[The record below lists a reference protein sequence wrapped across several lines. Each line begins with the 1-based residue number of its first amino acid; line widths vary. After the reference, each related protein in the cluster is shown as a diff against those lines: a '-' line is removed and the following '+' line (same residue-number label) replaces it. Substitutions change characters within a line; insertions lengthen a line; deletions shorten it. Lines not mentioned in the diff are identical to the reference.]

1 MTTALA
7 LKPLAP
13 FSHDWVGGNINGL
26 AALAGTLYGY
36 APRMDA
42 VADALDGQVSRL
54 VNAAGW
60 QGAAAS
66 SFTSS
71 WSKDSQTARALGLA
85 TDQVG
90 QIVDW
95 LAVNL
100 STLEAELEAAANAA
114 AAHGVTI
121 GPDGAPPGVCFGPP
135 ANAKEQ
141 EMQEWAN
148 WYQQFYADIMQ
159 QAQKARSTAAGAL
172 ADTGRQIVAPST
184 SGTKSSSQTG
194 SEGMNPGDDLTVG
207 DLLGDLMAAPAA
219 ASRVAGEKLE
229 SARSSLTTAKEA
241 ILKLRKDLGEDTV
254 IPDNLLGDV
263 KSSLSAAVSDN
274 RALQAAEKINNKVFE
289 VLDVRVKDVTKFV
302 NEQLAELKKSGVEQ
316 ESGKGAE
323 PDAGTADGADDG
335 ADSVLAKLADFGK
348 DIPVLDVLATAG
360 GTYLGVQGATADGQS
375 LAVAIPEQT
384 GANVAS
390 LAAGAFAGSAV
401 TGALAGTEVV
411 SGLAVGGLAVGGAVA
426 AAGGVLVGGIV
437 AVGVGDFATH
447 LFQEN
452 WGGDIHN
459 YGVVG
464 GVLYGIGDAE
474 VETGKDFAHLGSD
487 IGHTV
492 AHVWDSIF

>member
-1 MTTALA
+1 MTTAVE

-13 FSHDWVGGNINGL
+13 FSHDWVGGNIDGL

-36 APRMDA
+36 APKMDA
-42 VADALDGQVSRL
+42 VADALDGQVGRL

-66 SFTSS
+66 SFTES

-85 TDQVG
+85 ADQVG

-114 AAHGVTI
+114 AVHGVTI
-121 GPDGAPPGVCFGPP
+121 GPDGMPPEVCFGPP
-135 ANAKEQ
+135 ANAKEE
-141 EMQEWAN
+141 EMQEWAT
-148 WYQQFYADIMQ
+148 WYQKFYADIMDQAQ
-159 QAQKARSTAAGAL
+159 QARGTAAGAL
-172 ADTGRQIVAPST
+172 ASTGRQIVAPST
-184 SGTKSSSQTG
+184 SGTKSTAG
-194 SEGMNPGDDLTVG
+194 SGGGMNTGDDLTVG

-219 ASRVAGEKLE
+219 ASRAAGDKLDD
-229 SARSSLTTAKEA
+229 ARSSLTSARDA
-241 ILKLRKDLGEDTV
+241 IIKLKLGSNDV
-254 IPDNLLGDV
+254 IPDNLLADV
-263 KSSLSAAVSDN
+263 KSSLSTVVSDS
-274 RALQAAEKINNKVFE
+274 RAVRAAEQINNKIFE
-289 VLDVRVKDVTKFV
+289 TLDVRVKDVTKFV
-302 NEQLAELKKSGVEQ
+302 NDQLSQLRSSGDPQAKPV
-316 ESGKGAE
+316 E
-323 PDAGTADGADDG
+323 PDAGTAGGADDG

-348 DIPVLDVLATAG
+348 DVPVLDVLAAAG

-375 LAVAIPEQT
+375 LEVALPEQA

-390 LAAGAFAGSAV
+390 LAAGGLVGGAV
-401 TGALAGTEVV
+401 SGALAETSVV

-426 AAGGVLVGGIV
+426 AAGGVLVGGVV

-452 WGGDIHN
+452 WSGDIHN
-459 YGVVG
+459 YGVVD
-464 GVLYGIGDAE
+464 GVLYGIGHSE
-474 VETGKDFAHLGSD
+474 VETGKDFAHLGED

-492 AHVWDSIF
+492 SHLWDSVF

>member
-1 MTTALA
+1 MTTALG

-36 APRMDA
+36 APKMDA
-42 VADALDGQVSRL
+42 VADALDGQVHQL

-60 QGAAAS
+60 QGEAAS
-66 SFTSS
+66 AFTAS
-71 WSKDSQTARALGLA
+71 WSKDSQTARAVGLA
-85 TDQVG
+85 SDQVG

-114 AAHGVTI
+114 AVHGVTI
-121 GPDGAPPGVCFGPP
+121 GPNGTPPEACFGPP

-148 WYQQFYADIMQ
+148 WYQQFYSDIMQ

-172 ADTGRQIVAPST
+172 AATGRQIIAPTT
-184 SGTKSSSQTG
+184 SGTKSTSDSDG
-194 SEGMNPGDDLTVG
+194 SDGMGPGDDLTVG

-219 ASRVAGEKLE
+219 ASRVAGEKLAD
-229 SARSSLTTAKEA
+229 ARSSLTSARDA
-241 ILKLRKDLGEDTV
+241 ILKLQAKLGNDTV
-254 IPDNLLGDV
+254 IPDNLLSDL

-274 RALQAAEKINNKVFE
+274 RALSAAEKINTKVFQA
-289 VLDVRVKDVTKFV
+289 LDVRVGDVTKFV
-302 NEQLAELKKSGVEQ
+302 NTQLAELQKSGETSV
-316 ESGKGAE
+316 KPA
-323 PDAGTADGADDG
+323 DAGAADGADDG

-375 LAVAIPEQT
+375 LAVAIPEQA

-390 LAAGAFAGSAV
+390 LAAGAFVGSAV
-401 TGALAGTEVV
+401 SGALAGTEVV

-426 AAGGVLVGGIV
+426 VAGGVLVGGVV

-452 WGGDIHN
+452 WSSDIHN
-459 YGVVG
+459 YGVVN

>member
-1 MTTALA
+1 MTTALG

-36 APRMDA
+36 APKMDA
-42 VADALDGQVSRL
+42 VADALDGQVHQL

-60 QGAAAS
+60 QGAASS
-66 SFTSS
+66 SFTAS

-85 TDQVG
+85 ADQVG

-100 STLEAELEAAANAA
+100 SMLEAELEAAASAA

-121 GPDGAPPGVCFGPP
+121 GADGAPPGVCFGPP
-135 ANAKEQ
+135 ANSQEE

-148 WYQQFYADIMQ
+148 WYQKYYADIMQ
-159 QAQKARSTAAGAL
+159 QAQAARSEAAGAL
-172 ADTGRQIVAPST
+172 ASTGRQIVAPTT
-184 SGTKSSSQTG
+184 SGTKSTG
-194 SEGMNPGDDLTVG
+194 ADSGSPGMNPGDDLTIG

-219 ASRVAGEKLE
+219 ASRAAAVKLD
-229 SARSSLTTAKEA
+229 SARSSLTSARDA
-241 ILKLRKDLGEDTV
+241 ILKLQAKLGNDTI
-254 IPDNLLGDV
+254 IPDNLLADV
-263 KSSLSAAVSDN
+263 KSSLSTAVSDN
-274 RALQAAEKINNKVFE
+274 RAVQAAEKINNKIFD
-289 VLDVRVKDVTKFV
+289 VLDTRVGDVTKIV
-302 NEQLAELKKSGVEQ
+302 SEDISKLRGNGDTKTV
-316 ESGKGAE
+316 
-323 PDAGTADGADDG
+323 PDPDGDADGADG
-335 ADSVLAKLADFGK
+335 ADGMLAKLTDFGK
-348 DIPVLDVLATAG
+348 DIPVLDLLAAAG
-360 GTYLGVQGATADGQS
+360 GTYLGVQGAEADGQS
-375 LAVAIPEQT
+375 LAVALPEQA

-390 LAAGAFAGSAV
+390 LAAGALVGGTVS
-401 TGALAGTEVV
+401 GALAGTSVV

-452 WGGDIHN
+452 WSADIHRD
-459 YGVVG
+459 GVVG
-464 GVLYGIGDAE
+464 GVLDGIGNSG
-474 VETGKDFAHLGSD
+474 VETGKDFAHMGDD

-492 AHVWDSIF
+492 AKVWDSVF

>member
-1 MTTALA
+1 
-7 LKPLAP
+7 
-13 FSHDWVGGNINGL
+13 
-26 AALAGTLYGY
+26 
-36 APRMDA
+36 
-42 VADALDGQVSRL
+42 

-66 SFTSS
+66 SFTAS

-95 LAVNL
+95 LAVSL

-114 AAHGVTI
+114 AVHGVTI
-121 GPDGAPPGVCFGPP
+121 GPNGEPPEVCFGPP

-159 QAQKARSTAAGAL
+159 QADKARSTAAGAL
-172 ADTGRQIVAPST
+172 AATGRQIVAPTT
-184 SGTKSSSQTG
+184 SGTKTSPETG
-194 SEGMNPGDDLTVG
+194 SDGMNPGDDLTVG

-219 ASRVAGEKLE
+219 ASRVAGDKLAD
-229 SARSSLTTAKEA
+229 ARSSLTSARDA
-241 ILKLRKDLGEDTV
+241 ILKLQAKLGNDTV
-254 IPDNLLGDV
+254 IPDNMLSDI
-263 KSSLSAAVSDN
+263 KSSLSSVVSDN
-274 RALQAAEKINNKVFE
+274 RALQAADKINTKVFQA
-289 VLDVRVKDVTKFV
+289 LDVRVGDVTKFV
-302 NEQLAELKKSGVEQ
+302 KTQLAELQKSGETSV
-316 ESGKGAE
+316 KPA
-323 PDAGTADGADDG
+323 DAGAADGADDG

-348 DIPVLDVLATAG
+348 DIPVLDVLATAT

-375 LAVAIPEQT
+375 LAVAIPEQA

-390 LAAGAFAGSAV
+390 LAAGAFVGSAV
-401 TGALAGTEVV
+401 SGALAGTEVV

-452 WGGDIHN
+452 WGGDIHK

-464 GVLYGIGDAE
+464 GVLDGIGDAG
-474 VETGKDFAHLGSD
+474 VETGKDFANMGKD

>member
-1 MTTALA
+1 MTAALG

-36 APRMDA
+36 TPKMDA
-42 VADALDGQVSRL
+42 VADALDGQVHQL
-54 VNAAGW
+54 VNTAGW

-66 SFTSS
+66 AFTAS
-71 WSKDSQTARALGLA
+71 WSKDSQTARAVGLA

-100 STLEAELEAAANAA
+100 STLESELEAAANAA
-114 AAHGVTI
+114 AAHEVTI
-121 GPDGAPPGVCFGPP
+121 GPDGQPPEVCFGPP

-148 WYQQFYADIMQ
+148 WYQKFYADVMQ

-172 ADTGRQIVAPST
+172 AATGRQIVAPTT
-184 SGTKSSSQTG
+184 SGTKSTTETG
-194 SEGMNPGDDLTVG
+194 TDGMNPGDDLTIG

-219 ASRVAGEKLE
+219 ASRVAGDRLAD
-229 SARSSLTTAKEA
+229 ARSSLTTARDA
-241 ILKLRKDLGEDTV
+241 ILKLQAKLGNDTV
-254 IPDNLLGDV
+254 IPDNLLSDI
-263 KSSLSAAVSDN
+263 KSSLSTAVSDN
-274 RALQAAEKINNKVFE
+274 RALNAAEKINTKVFQA
-289 VLDVRVKDVTKFV
+289 LDVRVGDVTKFV
-302 NEQLAELKKSGVEQ
+302 NTQLAELRKSGETSVNP
-316 ESGKGAE
+316 A
-323 PDAGTADGADDG
+323 DAGADGADDG

-348 DIPVLDVLATAG
+348 DIPVLDVLAAAG

-390 LAAGAFAGSAV
+390 LAAGAFTGSAV
-401 TGALAGTEVV
+401 AGAIGGTEVV

-426 AAGGVLVGGIV
+426 AAGGVLVGGVV

-452 WGGDIHN
+452 WGADIHRD
-459 YGVVG
+459 GVAL
-464 GVLYGIGDAE
+464 GVLDGIGNAG
-474 VETGKDFAHLGSD
+474 VETGKDFVHLGSD

-492 AHVWDSIF
+492 SHVWDSIF

>member
-1 MTTALA
+1 MTTSLG

-13 FSHDWVGGNINGL
+13 FSHDWVGGNIDGL

-36 APRMDA
+36 APKMDA
-42 VADALDGQVSRL
+42 VADALDGQVHQL

-60 QGAAAS
+60 QGEAAS
-66 SFTSS
+66 AFTAS
-71 WSKDSQTARALGLA
+71 WSKDSQTARAVGLA

-114 AAHGVTI
+114 AVHGVTI
-121 GPDGAPPGVCFGPP
+121 GPNGTPPEACFGPP

-148 WYQQFYADIMQ
+148 WYQQFYTDITQ
-159 QAQKARSTAAGAL
+159 QAQKARGTAASAL
-172 ADTGRQIVAPST
+172 AATGRQIVSPTT
-184 SGTKSSSQTG
+184 SGTKNTSDSDGTD
-194 SEGMNPGDDLTVG
+194 GMNPGDDLTVG

-219 ASRVAGEKLE
+219 ASRVAGEKLAN
-229 SARSSLTTAKEA
+229 ARSSLTSARDA
-241 ILKLRKDLGEDTV
+241 ILKLQAKLGPDTV
-254 IPDNLLGDV
+254 IPDNLLSDI
-263 KSSLSAAVSDN
+263 KSSLSTAVSDN
-274 RALQAAEKINNKVFE
+274 RALSAAEKINTKVFQA
-289 VLDVRVKDVTKFV
+289 LDVRVGDVTKFV
-302 NEQLAELKKSGVEQ
+302 NTQLAELRKSGETSV
-316 ESGKGAE
+316 KPA
-323 PDAGTADGADDG
+323 DAGAADGADDG

-348 DIPVLDVLATAG
+348 DVPVLDVLATAT

-401 TGALAGTEVV
+401 SGALAGTEVV

-426 AAGGVLVGGIV
+426 AAGGVLVGGVV

-452 WGGDIHN
+452 WSGDIHN
-459 YGVVG
+459 YGVVN

-474 VETGKDFAHLGSD
+474 VETGKDFANLGKD

>member
-1 MTTALA
+1 MTTALG

-36 APRMDA
+36 APKMDS
-42 VADALDGQVSRL
+42 VADALDGQVHQL

-66 SFTSS
+66 SFTAS
-71 WSKDSQTARALGLA
+71 WSKDSQTARAVGLA
-85 TDQVG
+85 ADQMG

-100 STLEAELEAAANAA
+100 STLESELEVAAEAA
-114 AAHGVTI
+114 AAHNVTI
-121 GPDGAPPGVCFGPP
+121 GPNGAPPAVCFGPP
-135 ANAKEQ
+135 ANAQEQ
-141 EMQEWAN
+141 NMQEWAN
-148 WYQQFYADIMQ
+148 WYQKFYADIMQ

-172 ADTGRQIVAPST
+172 ASTGQQIVSPTT
-184 SGTKSSSQTG
+184 SGTQSTSDSDG
-194 SEGMNPGDDLTVG
+194 GDGMNPGDDLTVS

-219 ASRVAGEKLE
+219 ASRAAGAKLAD
-229 SARSSLTTAKEA
+229 ARSSLTTAKQA
-241 ILKLRKDLGEDTV
+241 ILKLRQELGENTV
-254 IPDNLLGDV
+254 IPDNLLGDL
-263 KSSLSAAVSDN
+263 KTSLSSAVSDN

-289 VLDVRVKDVTKFV
+289 GLDTRVSDVTKLV
-302 NEQLAELKKSGVEQ
+302 NENLAKLRGNSDATPTV
-316 ESGKGAE
+316 E
-323 PDAGTADGADDG
+323 PDGADGADG
-335 ADSVLAKLADFGK
+335 ADGMLSKLVDFGK
-348 DIPVLDVLATAG
+348 DIPVLDVLAAAG

-384 GANVAS
+384 GVNVAS
-390 LAAGAFAGSAV
+390 LAAGAFVGGTVS
-401 TGALAGTEVV
+401 GALAGTSVV

-426 AAGGVLVGGIV
+426 AAGGVLVGGVV

-452 WGGDIHN
+452 WGADIHRD
-459 YGVVG
+459 GVAL
-464 GVLYGIGDAE
+464 GVLDGVGNSA
-474 VETGKDFAHLGSD
+474 VETGKDFANMGKD

-492 AHVWDSIF
+492 SHVWDSIF

>member
-1 MTTALA
+1 
-7 LKPLAP
+7 
-13 FSHDWVGGNINGL
+13 
-26 AALAGTLYGY
+26 
-36 APRMDA
+36 MDA
-42 VADALDGQVSRL
+42 VADALDGQVHQL

-66 SFTSS
+66 SFTAS

-95 LAVNL
+95 LAVSL

-114 AAHGVTI
+114 AVHGVTI
-121 GPDGAPPGVCFGPP
+121 GPDGTPPEACFGPP
-135 ANAKEQ
+135 ANTSEQ

-148 WYQQFYADIMQ
+148 WYQQFYTDIMQ

-172 ADTGRQIVAPST
+172 AATGREIVAPTT
-184 SGTKSSSQTG
+184 SGTKSTSDSDGT
-194 SEGMNPGDDLTVG
+194 EGMNPGDDLTVG
-207 DLLGDLMAAPAA
+207 DLLGDLVAAPAA
-219 ASRVAGEKLE
+219 ASRVAGDKLAD
-229 SARSSLTTAKEA
+229 ARSSLTSARDA
-241 ILKLRKDLGEDTV
+241 ILKLQAKLGNDTV
-254 IPDNLLGDV
+254 IPDNLLSDI
-263 KSSLSAAVSDN
+263 KSSLSTVVSDN
-274 RALQAAEKINNKVFE
+274 RALQAADKINTKVFQA
-289 VLDVRVKDVTKFV
+289 LDVRVGDVTKFV
-302 NEQLAELKKSGVEQ
+302 NTQLAELRKSGETSV
-316 ESGKGAE
+316 KAAE
-323 PDAGTADGADDG
+323 PDAGAADGADDG

-348 DIPVLDVLATAG
+348 DIPVLDVLATAT

-375 LAVAIPEQT
+375 LAVAIPEQA

-390 LAAGAFAGSAV
+390 LAAGALAGSTVA
-401 TGALAGTEVV
+401 GALAGTEVV

-459 YGVVG
+459 YGVVN

-474 VETGKDFAHLGSD
+474 VETGKDFANLGKD

>member
-1 MTTALA
+1 MTTAVG

-13 FSHDWVGGNINGL
+13 FSHDWVGGNIDGL

-36 APRMDA
+36 APKMDA
-42 VADALDGQVSRL
+42 VADALDGQVGQL

-66 SFTSS
+66 SFTAS

-114 AAHGVTI
+114 AAHAVTI
-121 GPDGAPPGVCFGPP
+121 GPDGMPPEVCFGPP
-135 ANAKEQ
+135 ANAKEE
-141 EMQEWAN
+141 EMQEWAT
-148 WYQQFYADIMQ
+148 WYQKFYADIMD
-159 QAQKARSTAAGAL
+159 QAQQARSTAAGAL
-172 ADTGRQIVAPST
+172 ASTGRQIVAPST
-184 SGTKSSSQTG
+184 SGTKGTGGSSSD
-194 SEGMNPGDDLTVG
+194 GMNRGDDLTVG

-219 ASRVAGEKLE
+219 ASRAAGEKLDD
-229 SARSSLTTAKEA
+229 ARSSLTSARDA
-241 ILKLRKDLGEDTV
+241 ILKLKLGPDDV
-254 IPDNLLGDV
+254 IPDNLLADV
-263 KSSLSAAVSDN
+263 KSSLSTVVSDS
-274 RALQAAEKINNKVFE
+274 RAVRAAEQINNKIFQA
-289 VLDVRVKDVTKFV
+289 LDVRVKDVTKFV
-302 NEQLAELKKSGVEQ
+302 NDQLSQLRSSGDPQANPV
-316 ESGKGAE
+316 E

-335 ADSVLAKLADFGK
+335 ADSVLAKLAGFGK
-348 DIPVLDVLATAG
+348 DIPVLDVLAAAG

-375 LAVAIPEQT
+375 LEVALPEQA

-390 LAAGAFAGSAV
+390 LAAGALAGGAV
-401 TGALAGTEVV
+401 SGALAGTSVV
-411 SGLAVGGLAVGGAVA
+411 SGLTVGGLAVGGAVA
-426 AAGGVLVGGIV
+426 AAGGVLVGGVV

-452 WGGDIHN
+452 WSGDIHD
-459 YGVVG
+459 YGVVD
-464 GVLYGIGDAE
+464 GVLYGIGHSE
-474 VETGKDFAHLGSD
+474 VETGKDFAHLGED

>member
-1 MTTALA
+1 MTTALG

-13 FSHDWVGGNINGL
+13 FSYDWVGGNISGL

-36 APRMDA
+36 APKMDA
-42 VADALDGQVSRL
+42 VADALDGQVGQL

-60 QGAAAS
+60 QGAAAA
-66 SFTSS
+66 SFTAS

-121 GPDGAPPGVCFGPP
+121 GPDGTPPQACFGPP

-148 WYQQFYADIMQ
+148 WYQQFYTDIME
-159 QAQKARSTAAGAL
+159 QAQQARSTAAGAL
-172 ADTGRQIVAPST
+172 ASTGRQIVAPTT
-184 SGTKSSSQTG
+184 SGTKSTSDTG
-194 SEGMNPGDDLTVG
+194 TDGMNPGDDLTVG

-219 ASRVAGEKLE
+219 ASRVAGEKLDD
-229 SARSSLTTAKEA
+229 ARSSLKSAKDA
-241 ILKLRKDLGEDTV
+241 ILKLKLGPDDV
-254 IPDNLLGDV
+254 IPDNLLTDV
-263 KSSLSAAVSDN
+263 KSSLSTVVSDS
-274 RALQAAEKINNKVFE
+274 RAVRAADQINTKVFQA
-289 VLDVRVKDVTKFV
+289 LDVRVGDVTKFV
-302 NEQLAELKKSGVEQ
+302 NTQLAELQKSGETSV
-316 ESGKGAE
+316 KPA
-323 PDAGTADGADDG
+323 DAGAADGADDG

-390 LAAGAFAGSAV
+390 LAAGALAGSAV
-401 TGALAGTEVV
+401 SGALAGTEVV

-426 AAGGVLVGGIV
+426 VAGGVLVGGVV

-452 WGGDIHN
+452 WSGDIHN
-459 YGVVG
+459 YGVVN

>member
-1 MTTALA
+1 MTTALG

-36 APRMDA
+36 APKMDA
-42 VADALDGQVSRL
+42 VADALDGQVRQL

-66 SFTSS
+66 SFTAS

-121 GPDGAPPGVCFGPP
+121 GPGGMPPEVCFGPP

-141 EMQEWAN
+141 EMQEWAT
-148 WYQQFYADIMQ
+148 WYQKFYADIMD
-159 QAQKARSTAAGAL
+159 QAQQARSTAAGAL
-172 ADTGRQIVAPST
+172 ASTGRQIVAPKT
-184 SGTKSSSQTG
+184 SGTKSTG
-194 SEGMNPGDDLTVG
+194 GDGSDGMNPGDDLTVG

-219 ASRVAGEKLE
+219 ASRVAGEKLDG
-229 SARSSLTTAKEA
+229 ARSSLTSARDA
-241 ILKLRKDLGEDTV
+241 VLKLQAKLGSDTV
-254 IPDNLLGDV
+254 IPDNLLADV
-263 KSSLSAAVSDN
+263 KSSLSTVVSDS
-274 RALQAAEKINNKVFE
+274 RAVRAAEQINIKIFQT
-289 VLDVRVKDVTKFV
+289 LDVRVGDVTKFV
-302 NEQLAELKKSGVEQ
+302 NEQLSQLRSSGGDQAKKIQ
-316 ESGKGAE
+316 PDDGA
-323 PDAGTADGADDG
+323 ADGADDG
-335 ADSVLAKLADFGK
+335 ADGVLAKLADFGK

-360 GTYLGVQGATADGQS
+360 GTYLGVKGATADGQS
-375 LAVAIPEQT
+375 LEVALPEQA

-390 LAAGAFAGSAV
+390 LAAGALAGGAV
-401 TGALAGTEVV
+401 SGALAGTSVV
-411 SGLAVGGLAVGGAVA
+411 SGLTVGGLAVGGAVA
-426 AAGGVLVGGIV
+426 AAGGVLVGGVV

-459 YGVVG
+459 YGVVD
-464 GVLYGIGDAE
+464 GVLYGIGHSE
-474 VETGKDFAHLGSD
+474 VETGKDFVHLGED

>member
-1 MTTALA
+1 MTAAVALQ
-7 LKPLAP
+7 PLAP
-13 FSHDWVGGNINGL
+13 FSHDWVGGNIDGL

-36 APRMDA
+36 VPKMDA
-42 VADALDGQVSRL
+42 VADALDGQVSQL

-66 SFTSS
+66 SFTAS

-95 LAVNL
+95 LAVSL

-114 AAHGVTI
+114 AVHGVTI
-121 GPDGAPPGVCFGPP
+121 GPNGEPPEVCFGPP

-159 QAQKARSTAAGAL
+159 QADKARSTAAGAL
-172 ADTGRQIVAPST
+172 AATGRQIVAPTT
-184 SGTKSSSQTG
+184 SGTKSSPETG
-194 SEGMNPGDDLTVG
+194 SDGMNPGDDLTVG

-219 ASRVAGEKLE
+219 ASRVAGDRLAD
-229 SARSSLTTAKEA
+229 ARSSLTSARDA
-241 ILKLRKDLGEDTV
+241 ILKLQAKLGNDTV
-254 IPDNLLGDV
+254 IPDNMLSDI
-263 KSSLSAAVSDN
+263 KSSLSSVVSDN
-274 RALQAAEKINNKVFE
+274 RALQAADKINTKVFQA
-289 VLDVRVKDVTKFV
+289 LDVRVGDVTKFV
-302 NEQLAELKKSGVEQ
+302 KTQLAELQKSGETSV
-316 ESGKGAE
+316 KPA
-323 PDAGTADGADDG
+323 DAGAADGADDG
-335 ADSVLAKLADFGK
+335 ADSVLAKLSDFGK
-348 DIPVLDVLATAG
+348 DIPVLDVLATAT

-375 LAVAIPEQT
+375 LAVAIPEQA

-390 LAAGAFAGSAV
+390 LAAGAFVGSAV
-401 TGALAGTEVV
+401 SGALAGTEVV

-426 AAGGVLVGGIV
+426 AAGGVLAGGIV

-452 WGGDIHN
+452 WGGDIHK

-464 GVLYGIGDAE
+464 GVLDGIGDAG
-474 VETGKDFAHLGSD
+474 VETGKDFANMGKD

>member
-1 MTTALA
+1 MTAALA
-7 LKPLAP
+7 LQPLAP
-13 FSHDWVGGNINGL
+13 FSHDWVGGNIDGL

-36 APRMDA
+36 VPKMDA
-42 VADALDGQVSRL
+42 VADALDGQVGQL

-66 SFTSS
+66 SFTAS

-95 LAVNL
+95 LAVSL

-114 AAHGVTI
+114 AVHGVTI
-121 GPDGAPPGVCFGPP
+121 GANGEPPEVCFGPP

-159 QAQKARSTAAGAL
+159 QADKARSTAAGAL
-172 ADTGRQIVAPST
+172 AATGRQIVAPTT
-184 SGTKSSSQTG
+184 SGTKTSPETG
-194 SEGMNPGDDLTVG
+194 SDGMNPGDDLTVG

-219 ASRVAGEKLE
+219 ASRVAGDKLAD
-229 SARSSLTTAKEA
+229 ARSSLTSARDA
-241 ILKLRKDLGEDTV
+241 ILKLQAKLGNDTV
-254 IPDNLLGDV
+254 IPDNMLSDI
-263 KSSLSAAVSDN
+263 KSSLSSVVSDN
-274 RALQAAEKINNKVFE
+274 RALQAADKINTKVFQA
-289 VLDVRVKDVTKFV
+289 LDVRVGDVTKFV
-302 NEQLAELKKSGVEQ
+302 KTQLAELQKSGETSV
-316 ESGKGAE
+316 KPA
-323 PDAGTADGADDG
+323 DAGAADGADDG

-348 DIPVLDVLATAG
+348 DIPVLDVLATAT

-375 LAVAIPEQT
+375 LAVAIPEQA

-390 LAAGAFAGSAV
+390 LAAGAFVGSAV
-401 TGALAGTEVV
+401 SGALAGTEVV

-452 WGGDIHN
+452 WGGDIHK

-464 GVLYGIGDAE
+464 GVLDGIGDAG
-474 VETGKDFAHLGSD
+474 VETGKDFANMGKD

>member
-1 MTTALA
+1 MTTALG

-13 FSHDWVGGNINGL
+13 FSHDWVGGDINGL

-36 APRMDA
+36 APKMDA
-42 VADALDGQVSRL
+42 VADALDGQVHQL

-60 QGAAAS
+60 RGEAAS
-66 SFTSS
+66 AFTAS
-71 WSKDSQTARALGLA
+71 WSKESQTARAVGLA
-85 TDQVG
+85 SDQVG

-95 LAVNL
+95 LAVSL

-114 AAHGVTI
+114 AVHGVTI
-121 GPDGAPPGVCFGPP
+121 GPNGTPPEACFGPP

-148 WYQQFYADIMQ
+148 WYQQFYTDIMQ
-159 QAQKARSTAAGAL
+159 QAQKARSTAAGAF
-172 ADTGRQIVAPST
+172 ASTGRQIVAPTT
-184 SGTKSSSQTG
+184 SGTKSTSDSDG
-194 SEGMNPGDDLTVG
+194 SDGMEPGDDLTVG

-219 ASRVAGEKLE
+219 ASRVAGEKLAD
-229 SARSSLTTAKEA
+229 ARSSLTSARDA
-241 ILKLRKDLGEDTV
+241 ILKLQAKLGSDTV
-254 IPDNLLGDV
+254 IPDNLLSDI
-263 KSSLSAAVSDN
+263 KTSLSSVVSDN
-274 RALQAAEKINNKVFE
+274 RALSAAEKINTKVFQA
-289 VLDVRVKDVTKFV
+289 LDVRVGDVTKFV
-302 NEQLAELKKSGVEQ
+302 NTQLAELQKSGQTSV
-316 ESGKGAE
+316 KPA
-323 PDAGTADGADDG
+323 DAGAADGADDG

-348 DIPVLDVLATAG
+348 DIPVLDVLATAT
-360 GTYLGVQGATADGQS
+360 GTYLGVQDATADGQS

-390 LAAGAFAGSAV
+390 LAAGAFVGSAV
-401 TGALAGTEVV
+401 SGALAGTEVV

-452 WGGDIHN
+452 WGADIHRD
-459 YGVVG
+459 GVVG
-464 GVLYGIGDAE
+464 GVLDGIGNSG

>member
-1 MTTALA
+1 VTAALA
-7 LKPLAP
+7 LQPLAP

-36 APRMDA
+36 VPKMDA
-42 VADALDGQVSRL
+42 VADALDGQVGQL

-60 QGAAAS
+60 QGVAAS
-66 SFTSS
+66 SFTAS

-95 LAVNL
+95 LAVSL

-114 AAHGVTI
+114 AVHGVTI
-121 GPDGAPPGVCFGPP
+121 GPNGEPPAVCFGPP

-159 QAQKARSTAAGAL
+159 QADKARSTAAGAL
-172 ADTGRQIVAPST
+172 AATGRQIVAPTT
-184 SGTKSSSQTG
+184 SGTKTSPETG
-194 SEGMNPGDDLTVG
+194 SDGMNPGDDLTVG

-219 ASRVAGEKLE
+219 ASRVAGEKLTD
-229 SARSSLTTAKEA
+229 ARSSLTSARDA
-241 ILKLRKDLGEDTV
+241 ILKLQAKLGNDTV
-254 IPDNLLGDV
+254 IPDNMLSDL
-263 KSSLSAAVSDN
+263 KSSLSSAVSDS
-274 RALQAAEKINNKVFE
+274 RALQAADKINTKVFQA
-289 VLDVRVKDVTKFV
+289 LDVRVGDVTKFV
-302 NEQLAELKKSGVEQ
+302 KTQLAELQKSGETSV
-316 ESGKGAE
+316 KPA
-323 PDAGTADGADDG
+323 DAGAADGADDG
-335 ADSVLAKLADFGK
+335 ADSVLAKLSDFGK
-348 DIPVLDVLATAG
+348 DIPVLDVLATAT

-375 LAVAIPEQT
+375 LAVAIPEQA

-390 LAAGAFAGSAV
+390 LAAGAFVGSAV
-401 TGALAGTEVV
+401 SGALAGTEVV

-452 WGGDIHN
+452 WGGDIHK

-464 GVLYGIGDAE
+464 GVLDGIGDAG
-474 VETGKDFAHLGSD
+474 VETGKDFANMGKD

>member
-1 MTTALA
+1 MTAALA
-7 LKPLAP
+7 LQPLAP

-36 APRMDA
+36 VPKMDA
-42 VADALDGQVSRL
+42 VADALDGQVGQL

-66 SFTSS
+66 SFTAS

-95 LAVNL
+95 LAVSL

-114 AAHGVTI
+114 AVHGVTI
-121 GPDGAPPGVCFGPP
+121 GPNGEPPAVCFGPP
-135 ANAKEQ
+135 ANASEQ

-159 QAQKARSTAAGAL
+159 QADKARSTAAGAL
-172 ADTGRQIVAPST
+172 AATGRQIVAPTT
-184 SGTKSSSQTG
+184 SGTKTSPETG
-194 SEGMNPGDDLTVG
+194 SDGMNPGDDLTVG

-219 ASRVAGEKLE
+219 ASRVAGEKLTD
-229 SARSSLTTAKEA
+229 ARSSLTSARDA
-241 ILKLRKDLGEDTV
+241 ILKLQAKLGNDTV
-254 IPDNLLGDV
+254 IPDNMLSDL
-263 KSSLSAAVSDN
+263 KSSLSSAVSDS
-274 RALQAAEKINNKVFE
+274 RALQAADKINTKVFQA
-289 VLDVRVKDVTKFV
+289 LDVRVGDVTKFV
-302 NEQLAELKKSGVEQ
+302 KTQLAELQKSGETSV
-316 ESGKGAE
+316 KPA
-323 PDAGTADGADDG
+323 DAGAADGADDG
-335 ADSVLAKLADFGK
+335 ADSVLAKLSDFGK
-348 DIPVLDVLATAG
+348 DIPVLDVLATAT

-375 LAVAIPEQT
+375 LAVAIPEQA

-390 LAAGAFAGSAV
+390 LAAGAFVGSAV
-401 TGALAGTEVV
+401 SGALAGTEVV

-452 WGGDIHN
+452 WGGDIHK

-464 GVLYGIGDAE
+464 GVLDGIGDAG
-474 VETGKDFAHLGSD
+474 VETGKDFANMGKD

>member
-1 MTTALA
+1 MTAALA
-7 LKPLAP
+7 LQPLAP
-13 FSHDWVGGNINGL
+13 FSHDWVGGNIDGL

-36 APRMDA
+36 VPKMDA
-42 VADALDGQVSRL
+42 VADALDGQVGQL

-66 SFTSS
+66 SFTAS

-95 LAVNL
+95 LAVSL

-114 AAHGVTI
+114 AVHGVTI
-121 GPDGAPPGVCFGPP
+121 GPNGEPPEVCFGPP

-159 QAQKARSTAAGAL
+159 QADKARSTAAGAL
-172 ADTGRQIVAPST
+172 AATGRQIVAPTT
-184 SGTKSSSQTG
+184 SGTKTSPETG
-194 SEGMNPGDDLTVG
+194 SDGMNPGDDLTVG

-219 ASRVAGEKLE
+219 ASRVAGDKLAD
-229 SARSSLTTAKEA
+229 ARSSLTSARDA
-241 ILKLRKDLGEDTV
+241 ILKLQAKLGNDTV
-254 IPDNLLGDV
+254 IPDNMLSDI
-263 KSSLSAAVSDN
+263 KSSLSSVVSDN
-274 RALQAAEKINNKVFE
+274 RALQAADKINTKVFQA
-289 VLDVRVKDVTKFV
+289 LDVRVGDVTKFV
-302 NEQLAELKKSGVEQ
+302 KTQLAELQKSGETSV
-316 ESGKGAE
+316 KPA
-323 PDAGTADGADDG
+323 DAGAADGADDG

-348 DIPVLDVLATAG
+348 DIPVLDVLATAT

-375 LAVAIPEQT
+375 LAVAIPEQA

-390 LAAGAFAGSAV
+390 LAAGAFVGSAV
-401 TGALAGTEVV
+401 SGALAGTEVV

-452 WGGDIHN
+452 WGGDIHK

-464 GVLYGIGDAE
+464 GVLDGIGDAG
-474 VETGKDFAHLGSD
+474 VETGKDFANMGKD

>member
-1 MTTALA
+1 MTAALG

-36 APRMDA
+36 TPKMDA
-42 VADALDGQVSRL
+42 VADALDGQVHQL

-60 QGAAAS
+60 QGEAAS
-66 SFTSS
+66 SFTAS

-95 LAVNL
+95 LAVSL

-114 AAHGVTI
+114 AVHGVTI
-121 GPDGAPPGVCFGPP
+121 GPDGAPPAVCFGPP

-172 ADTGRQIVAPST
+172 AATGRAIVAPTT
-184 SGTKSSSQTG
+184 SGTKSSSDSDGTD
-194 SEGMNPGDDLTVG
+194 GMNPGDDLTVG

-219 ASRVAGEKLE
+219 ASRVAGDKLAD
-229 SARSSLTTAKEA
+229 ARSSLTSARDA
-241 ILKLRKDLGEDTV
+241 ILKLQAKLGNDTV
-254 IPDNLLGDV
+254 IPDNLLSDI
-263 KSSLSAAVSDN
+263 KSSLSSVVSDN
-274 RALQAAEKINNKVFE
+274 RALQAADKINTKVFQA
-289 VLDVRVKDVTKFV
+289 LDVRVGDVTKFV
-302 NEQLAELKKSGVEQ
+302 NTQLAELRKSGETSV
-316 ESGKGAE
+316 KPA
-323 PDAGTADGADDG
+323 DAGAADGADDG
-335 ADSVLAKLADFGK
+335 ADGVLAKLSDFGK
-348 DIPVLDVLATAG
+348 DIPVLDVLATAT
-360 GTYLGVQGATADGQS
+360 GTYLGVQDATADGQS
-375 LAVAIPEQT
+375 LAVAIPEQA

-390 LAAGAFAGSAV
+390 LAAGAFVGSAV
-401 TGALAGTEVV
+401 SGALAGTEVV
-411 SGLAVGGLAVGGAVA
+411 GGLAVGGLAVGGAVA

-452 WGGDIHN
+452 WGGDIHK

-464 GVLYGIGDAE
+464 GVADGIGDAG
-474 VETGKDFAHLGSD
+474 VQTGKDFASMGKD

>member
-1 MTTALA
+1 MTAALG

-36 APRMDA
+36 APKMDA
-42 VADALDGQVSRL
+42 VADALDGQVGQL

-60 QGAAAS
+60 QGSAAAS
-66 SFTSS
+66 FTAS

-85 TDQVG
+85 SDQVG

-100 STLEAELEAAANAA
+100 STLESELEAAANAA

-121 GPDGAPPGVCFGPP
+121 GPDGAPPEVCFGPP
-135 ANAKEQ
+135 ANTQEQ
-141 EMQEWAN
+141 EMQEWAT
-148 WYQQFYADIMQ
+148 WYQKFYSDIMQ
-159 QAQKARSTAAGAL
+159 QAQQARSEAAGAL
-172 ADTGRQIVAPST
+172 ASTGRQIVAPTT
-184 SGTKSSSQTG
+184 SGTKSTTETG
-194 SEGMNPGDDLTVG
+194 SDGMNPGDDLTIG
-207 DLLGDLMAAPAA
+207 DLLGDLMAAPSA
-219 ASRVAGEKLE
+219 ASRVAAEKLAD
-229 SARSSLTTAKEA
+229 ARSSLTSARDA
-241 ILKLRKDLGEDTV
+241 ILKLQAKLGNDTV
-254 IPDNLLGDV
+254 IPDNLLSDL
-263 KSSLSAAVSDN
+263 KSSLSTAVSDN
-274 RALQAAEKINNKVFE
+274 RALSAADKINTKVFQT
-289 VLDVRVKDVTKFV
+289 LDVRVGDVTKFV
-302 NEQLAELKKSGVEQ
+302 NQQLAELRKSGETSV
-316 ESGKGAE
+316 KGAE
-323 PDAGTADGADDG
+323 PSAGADGADDG

-390 LAAGAFAGSAV
+390 LAAGAFTGSAV
-401 TGALAGTEVV
+401 AGALAGTEVV

-452 WGGDIHN
+452 WSADIHKD
-459 YGVVG
+459 GVIG
-464 GVLYGIGDAE
+464 GVLDGIGHSG
-474 VETGKDFAHLGSD
+474 VETGKDFVHLGSD

-492 AHVWDSIF
+492 SHVWDSIF

>member
-1 MTTALA
+1 MTTALG

-13 FSHDWVGGNINGL
+13 FSYDWVGGNISGL

-36 APRMDA
+36 APKMDA
-42 VADALDGQVSRL
+42 VADALDGQVGQL

-66 SFTSS
+66 SFIAS

-121 GPDGAPPGVCFGPP
+121 GPDGTPPQACFGPP

-148 WYQQFYADIMQ
+148 WYQQFYTDIMDQAQ
-159 QAQKARSTAAGAL
+159 QARGTAAGAL
-172 ADTGRQIVAPST
+172 AATGRQIVSPTT
-184 SGTKSSSQTG
+184 SGTKSTSDTG
-194 SEGMNPGDDLTVG
+194 TDGMNPGDDLTVG

-219 ASRVAGEKLE
+219 ASRVAGEKLDD
-229 SARSSLTTAKEA
+229 ARSALKSAKDA
-241 ILKLRKDLGEDTV
+241 ILKLKLGPDDV
-254 IPDNLLGDV
+254 IPDNLLTDV
-263 KSSLSAAVSDN
+263 KASLSTVVSDS
-274 RALQAAEKINNKVFE
+274 RAVRAAEQINTKVFQA
-289 VLDVRVKDVTKFV
+289 LDVRVGDVTKFV
-302 NEQLAELKKSGVEQ
+302 NTQLAELQKSGETSVKPAD
-316 ESGKGAE
+316 GGA
-323 PDAGTADGADDG
+323 ADGADDG

-401 TGALAGTEVV
+401 SGALAGTEVV

-426 AAGGVLVGGIV
+426 VAGGVLVGGVV

-452 WGGDIHN
+452 WSGDIHN
-459 YGVVG
+459 YGVVN